1 MSPKMRDTLAYIAM
15 AVFTL
20 VISLGS
26 VWPFMNGWLLRE
38 EPEYLAAHDWMM
50 HSKTM
55 DELVGGH
62 RATESDWFPK
72 GGSDGETARFE
83 FKIVGDISKQK
94 VSVIVKESEGKW
106 AVARAAYEKD
116 GAWVELGVE

>member
-1 MSPKMRDTLAYIAM
+1 MSPKTRDVLAYTAM
-15 AVFTL
+15 AVFTI

-38 EPEYLAAHDWMM
+38 KPEFLVAHDWMI
-50 HSKTM
+50 HSKAM

-72 GGSDGETARFE
+72 GGSDGQTARYE
-83 FKIVGDISKQK
+83 FKITGDLTKQK
-94 VSVIVKESEGKW
+94 VSVIVKESGGTW
-106 AVARAAYEKD
+106 AVSRAAYEKD
-116 GAWVELGVE
+116 GEWVELAVD